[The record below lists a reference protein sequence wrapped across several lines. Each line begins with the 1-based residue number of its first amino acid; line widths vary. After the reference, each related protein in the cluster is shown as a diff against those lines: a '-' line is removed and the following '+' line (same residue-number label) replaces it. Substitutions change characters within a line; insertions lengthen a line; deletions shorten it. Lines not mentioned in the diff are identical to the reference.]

1 MRVFSTYLFPSC
13 STVENFIPI
22 GTSSYRVKKSTVEK
36 LWKIVTLKLTK
47 FNEFNRDFL
56 QLKKLR

>member
-1 MRVFSTYLFPSC
+1 MRVFSTYLFPNY

-36 LWKIVTLKLTK
+36 MWKIVTLKLS
-47 FNEFNRDFL
+47 NLMNSELIFL
-56 QLKKLR
+56 R

>member
-36 LWKIVTLKLTK
+36 MWKIVTLKLS
-47 FNEFNRDFL
+47 NLMNSELIFL
-56 QLKKLR
+56 R

>member
-1 MRVFSTYLFPSC
+1 MRVFSTYLFPNY

-47 FNEFNRDFL
+47 FNEFNRDFSTVEK
-56 QLKKLR
+56 LK

>member
-1 MRVFSTYLFPSC
+1 MRVFSTYLFPNY

-36 LWKIVTLKLTK
+36 MENCNLEI
-47 FNEFNRDFL
+47 D
-56 QLKKLR
+56 QI